1 VFRLFGFDVKV
12 RRGFVIFTVL
22 IVALYQSAF
31 GVWLAAAIAGFTLLH
46 ELGHAVAARSAG
58 ANASISLD
66 FMAGY
71 TSFSATRP
79 LSSAQHALISIAGPA
94 TQIVASVA
102 VLLAMG
108 VDPTSIDSVRASSD
122 AGAAIWWA
130 GPMIGLINL
139 VPVLPLDGGH
149 LAQTGLEAALRR
161 PALREM
167 AIASLV
173 VTISAAAVMAATGNT
188 GFVIFIAF
196 LLIGQVQIVQATSRK
211 PRPAASTTAWQNDG
225 FMHAGP
231 PSPWQQAYRAVHAG
245 QPHRAEQVL
254 LDDLTRDATDSS
266 DTVRWRPPYDAPL
279 EALQLVIETLPMDLP
294 DGNAYSARVLAEVLI
309 ATGHPREGGEYAA
322 RSFERHRTPLL
333 AVLVARAAARMGDT
347 ANALQW
353 IRAASDV
360 VAGRPDDERALVGR
374 VLDVAPEL
382 QTLRADPAFQAT
394 RAGLA

>member
-1 VFRLFGFDVKV
+1 M
-12 RRGFVIFTVL
+12 IFTAL
-22 IVALYQSAF
+22 IVFVYQNTF
-31 GVWLAAAIAGFTLLH
+31 GLWLAGAIAAFTIIH
-46 ELGHAVAARSAG
+46 ELGHALAARSAG
-58 ANASISLD
+58 AEAAISLD
-66 FMAGY
+66 FMVGY
-71 TSFSATRP
+71 TSFTATRP
-79 LSSAQHALISIAGPA
+79 LSRGQHALISVSGPA
-94 TQIVASVA
+94 TQILTSVA

-108 VDPTSIDSVRASSD
+108 VNPASIDSVRNSSD

-173 VTISAAAVMAATGNT
+173 VTIGVAVVMAVTGNT

-196 LLIGQVQIVQATSRK
+196 LLIGQIQIVQATSRT
-211 PRPAASTTAWQNDG
+211 PRRAAVDGAWQNDG
-225 FMHAGP
+225 FMQAGP
-231 PSPWQQAYRAVHAG
+231 PSPWQEAYRAVHAG
-245 QPHRAEQVL
+245 QPHRAEQAL
-254 LDDLTRDATDSS
+254 LDDLTRDAVDSS

-279 EALQLVIETLPMDLP
+279 ETLQRLVETLPMDLP
-294 DGNAYSARVLAEVLI
+294 DGNAYSSRILAEVLI

-322 RSFERHRTPLL
+322 RSFARHRTPLL

-360 VAGRPDDERALVGR
+360 AAGRSDEERALVVR

-382 QTLRADPAFQAT
+382 QTLHADPAYQAT
-394 RAGLA
+394 RAGLT